1 MKMFI
6 FLTARAIERVL
17 LVLEKRETSAVKARA
32 RDACANQETGL
43 YKKPTWR
50 PIIEVSSRV
59 K

>member
-6 FLTARAIERVL
+6 FLTARATKRILR
-17 LVLEKRETSAVKARA
+17 VLEKRETSAAKARA
-32 RDACANQETGL
+32 RDACANRQTGL
-43 YKKPTWR
+43 YKKPIWR